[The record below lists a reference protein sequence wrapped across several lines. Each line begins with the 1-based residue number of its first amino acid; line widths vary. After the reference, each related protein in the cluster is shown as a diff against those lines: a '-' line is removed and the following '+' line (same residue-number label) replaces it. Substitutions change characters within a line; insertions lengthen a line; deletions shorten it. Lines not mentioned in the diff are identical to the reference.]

1 MPHSDVV
8 NDSLRRA
15 RAVLLVMS
23 ASVLVACGTL
33 SKEECL
39 TADWDAIGERDG
51 AAGYAPQSRLAGHAK
66 ACAKAGVSPDQVLW
80 RAGFERGLTRYCT
93 PQSGLHAGES
103 GGSYNNVCPVATEAE
118 FLAAFNVGKAAHRA
132 RSDLDRAKRAVE
144 SKQREVTDKL
154 KSFAGMTDA
163 QRIAAQ
169 YDIAELNSQI
179 LEHQGDIL
187 RLSAEVARADQAV
200 ANYRQTLLNR
210 E

>member
-1 MPHSDVV
+1 VPHSDVV

-39 TADWDAIGERDG
+39 TADWGAIGERDG
-51 AAGYAPQSRLAGHAK
+51 SAGYAPQSRLAGHAK
-66 ACAKAGVSPDQVLW
+66 ACAKAGVSPDQVL
-80 RAGFERGLTRYCT
+80 
-93 PQSGLHAGES
+93 S
-103 GGSYNNVCPVATEAE
+103 VATEAE
-118 FLAAFNVGKAAHRA
+118 FLAAFNVGKTAHRA